1 MENAILD
8 FINKLEKSEV
18 PMHAV
23 LLMQKGRLITEG
35 YYAPYKK
42 DTLHRMFSI
51 VKSLNALCIGL
62 LEEEGKL
69 QLTDKIVNYFP
80 DMLPDEV
87 HPFLAAMTIED
98 MLRMRS
104 CHAQTTYK
112 SSDMEWV
119 ESFFKTPPTHK
130 PGTVFHYDTSAAH
143 VLCMLV
149 ERVSKK
155 PMFTYFREKIADE
168 IGWSKEAYLIEN
180 DFGDPQGGSGLMCT
194 PKDLLLL
201 AKLLI
206 QDGNWE
212 GKQLLP
218 KEYLKKATSNL
229 TPNIVTGGVRSERM
243 GYGYQI
249 WCGEH
254 GSFVLYG
261 MGGQLA
267 ICFPQYDFIC
277 VTCADS
283 QGMGGG
289 NQFIYNALHETILPA
304 LQEEK
309 LLTEE
314 TPAITECLKKLRI
327 APICDKAIV
336 SPVAKHIIGR
346 TITFAPNTSG
356 FTHGHF
362 TFTEDYTE
370 GTFHYSYGDKDCS
383 LPFSLTACKEGRF
396 PVYDMFCATSA
407 AWLAEDTLY
416 IKSHIIDSSVG
427 SVHMEFVFGD
437 NDMTVFIKKIEETIF
452 NEYNCHLYGSYS

>member
-8 FINKLEKSEV
+8 FIERLEKSEV
-18 PMHAV
+18 PMHAL
-23 LLMQKGRLITEG
+23 LLMHKGNLITEG

-51 VKSLNALCIGL
+51 AKSLNALCIGL

-69 QLTDKIVNYFP
+69 QLTDKIVDYFP
-80 DMLPDEV
+80 DKLPEEV

-104 CHAQTTYK
+104 CHAMTTFK
-112 SSDMEWV
+112 MCDMEWV
-119 ESFFKTPPTHK
+119 ESFFKMTPTHK
-130 PGTVFHYDTSAAH
+130 PGTVFHYDTSASH

-149 ERVSKK
+149 ERLAGK
-155 PMFTYFREKIADE
+155 PMLDYFREKVADE
-168 IGWSKEAYLIEN
+168 IGWSKDVYLIEN
-180 DFGDPQGGSGLMCT
+180 EYGDPQGGSGLMCT

-206 QDGNWE
+206 QKGNWN

-218 KEYLKKATSNL
+218 ADYLEKATSNL
-229 TPNIVTGGVRSERM
+229 TPNIVTGGVKSERM

-254 GSFVLYG
+254 GTFVLYG

-267 ICFPQYDFIC
+267 ICFPQYEFIC

-289 NQFIYNALHETILPA
+289 NQFIYNALHETLLPA
-304 LQEEK
+304 LEEDK
-309 LLTEE
+309 TLPAE
-314 TPAITECLKKLRI
+314 TPAITERLKQLRI
-327 APICDKAIV
+327 APISSEAVV
-336 SPVAKHIIGR
+336 SDVAKHIIGR
-346 TITFAPNTSG
+346 TITFATNEFG

-362 TFTEDYTE
+362 TFTEDFTE
-370 GTFHYSYGDKDCS
+370 GTFHYSYADNDCS

-407 AWLAEDTLY
+407 AWLTEDTLY

-427 SVHMEFVFGD
+427 SIHMEFVFGEGD
-437 NDMTVFIKKIEETIF
+437 VTVFIKKVEETIF
-452 NEYNCHLYGSYS
+452 NEYNCHLYGTFS

>member
-1 MENAILD
+1 MEKAILD
-8 FINKLEKSEV
+8 FIDRLEKTEV
-18 PMHAV
+18 PMHAI
-23 LLMQKGRLITEG
+23 LLMQNGRLITEG

-42 DTLHRMFSI
+42 GMLHRMFSI
-51 VKSLNALCIGL
+51 VKSLNALCIGI
-62 LEEEGKL
+62 LEDEGRL
-69 QLTDKIVNYFP
+69 QLSDKIVDYFP
-80 DMLPDEV
+80 DKLPESV

-112 SSDMEWV
+112 LSDMEWV

-149 ERVSKK
+149 ERVSGK

-168 IGWSKEAYLIEN
+168 IGWSKDAYLISN

-194 PKDLLLL
+194 PSDLLLL
-201 AKLLI
+201 AKLLL
-206 QDGNWE
+206 QEGNWN
-212 GKQLLP
+212 GKQLIP
-218 KEYLKKATSNL
+218 REYLKKATSNL
-229 TPNIVTGGVRSERM
+229 TPNIVTGGVKSERM

-267 ICFPQYDFIC
+267 ICFPEYHFIC

-304 LQEEK
+304 LQAGKVLSEA
-309 LLTEE
+309 
-314 TPAITECLKKLRI
+314 TPAITKRMNSLRI
-327 APICDKAIV
+327 APLCPENTCTAT
-336 SPVAKHIIGR
+336 AKQIQNKIY
-346 TITFAPNTSG
+346 TFEQNKQG
-356 FTHGHF
+356 FTKCHF
-362 TFTEDYTE
+362 TFSEDYRE
-370 GTFHYSYGDKDCS
+370 GIFHYSYADQACS
-383 LPFSLTACKEGRF
+383 LPFSFTECKEGLF
-396 PVYDMFCATSA
+396 PVYNFFCGTSA
-407 AWLAEDTLY
+407 VWLDENTLY
-416 IKSHIIDSSVG
+416 LKSHIIDTSVG
-427 SVHMEFVFGD
+427 SVHMEFFFGD
-437 NDMTVFIKKIEETIF
+437 GDITIFIKKIEETIL
-452 NEYNCHLYGSYS
+452 NEYNCHLYGAYK

>member
-1 MENAILD
+1 MEKAILD
-8 FINKLEKSEV
+8 FIDRLEKTEV
-18 PMHAV
+18 PMHAI
-23 LLMQKGRLITEG
+23 LLMQNGNLITEG

-42 DTLHRMFSI
+42 DMPHRMFSI

-69 QLTDKIVNYFP
+69 QLSDKIVDYFP
-80 DMLPDEV
+80 DKLPENV

-112 SSDMEWV
+112 LSDMEWV

-149 ERVSKK
+149 ERVSGK
-155 PMFTYFREKIADE
+155 PMFTYFKEKIANE
-168 IGWSKEAYLIEN
+168 IGWSENTYLINN

-201 AKLLI
+201 GKLLI
-206 QDGNWE
+206 QKGNWN

-218 KEYLKKATSNL
+218 EKYLAKATANL
-229 TPNIVTGGVRSERM
+229 TPNLVTGGVKSERM

-254 GSFVLYG
+254 GTFVLYG
-261 MGGQLA
+261 MGGQLC
-267 ICFPQYDFIC
+267 ICFPQYNFIC

-304 LQEEK
+304 LKEGKSLED
-309 LLTEE
+309 T
-314 TPAITECLKKLRI
+314 TPSIIERMNSLRI
-327 APICDKAIV
+327 APICTENTTTTT
-336 SPVAKHIIGR
+336 AKQIQGK
-346 TITFAPNTSG
+346 TYTFEENEQG
-356 FTHGHF
+356 FTQCHF
-362 TFTEDYTE
+362 TFSEDYSE
-370 GTFHYSYGDKDCS
+370 GAFHYTYLDNECT
-383 LPFSLTACKEGRF
+383 LPFSLTRCKEGRF
-396 PVYDMFCATSA
+396 PVYDFFCATSG
-407 AWLAEDTLY
+407 AWLEENTLY
-416 IKSHIIDSSVG
+416 LKSHIIDTSVG

-437 NDMTVFIKKIEETIF
+437 SDITVFIKKIEETVL
-452 NEYNCHLYGSYS
+452 NEYNCHLYGTI

>member
-1 MENAILD
+1 MEKAILD
-8 FINKLEKSEV
+8 FIDRLENSEV
-18 PMHAV
+18 PMHAI
-23 LLMQKGRLITEG
+23 LLMQNGNLIAEG

-42 DTLHRMFSI
+42 DVPHRMFSI
-51 VKSLNALCIGL
+51 VKSLNALCIGI

-69 QLTDKIVNYFP
+69 RLTDKIVDYFP
-80 DMLPDEV
+80 DKLPKEV
-87 HPFLAAMTIED
+87 HPFLAAMTIEN

-112 SSDMEWV
+112 LSDMEWV
-119 ESFFKTPPTHK
+119 ESFFKTPPSHK

-149 ERVSKK
+149 ERVSGK
-155 PMFTYFREKIADE
+155 PMFTYFREKIGDE
-168 IGWSKEAYLIEN
+168 IGWSKDAYLINN

-201 AKLLI
+201 AKLLL
-206 QDGNWE
+206 QEGNWN

-229 TPNIVTGGVRSERM
+229 TPNVVTGGVKSERM

-267 ICFPQYDFIC
+267 ICFPEFNFIC

-289 NQFIYNALHETILPA
+289 NQFIYNVLHETILPA
-304 LQEEK
+304 LKEGK
-309 LLTEE
+309 VLKGM
-314 TPAITECLKKLRI
+314 TPAITRRMESLHI
-327 APICDKAIV
+327 APIC
-336 SPVAKHIIGR
+336 PE
-346 TITFAPNTSG
+346 NTSG
-356 FTHGHF
+356 QV
-362 TFTEDYTE
+362 
-370 GTFHYSYGDKDCS
+370 
-383 LPFSLTACKEGRF
+383 L
-396 PVYDMFCATSA
+396 
-407 AWLAEDTLY
+407 
-416 IKSHIIDSSVG
+416 
-427 SVHMEFVFGD
+427 
-437 NDMTVFIKKIEETIF
+437 
-452 NEYNCHLYGSYS
+452 HLCRE

>member
-1 MENAILD
+1 MEKAILD
-8 FINKLEKSEV
+8 FIDRLEKTEV
-18 PMHAV
+18 PMHAI
-23 LLMQKGRLITEG
+23 LLMQNGNLITEG

-42 DTLHRMFSI
+42 DIPHRMFSI

-69 QLTDKIVNYFP
+69 QLSDKIVDYFP
-80 DMLPDEV
+80 DKLPKDI

-112 SSDMEWV
+112 LSDMEWV

-149 ERVSKK
+149 ERVSGK

-168 IGWSKEAYLIEN
+168 IGWSKDAYLINN

-201 AKLLI
+201 AKLLL
-206 QDGNWE
+206 QEGNWN
-212 GKQLLP
+212 GTQLLP
-218 KEYLKKATSNL
+218 KDYLKKATSNL
-229 TPNIVTGGVRSERM
+229 TPNVVTGGVRSERM

-254 GSFVLYG
+254 SSFVLYG

-267 ICFPQYDFIC
+267 ICFPEYNFIC

-304 LQEEK
+304 LKEGK
-309 LLTEE
+309 TLLHT
-314 TPAITECLKKLRI
+314 TPAITRRMESLRI
-327 APICDKAIV
+327 APIC
-336 SPVAKHIIGR
+336 PMNTCGEMAKQIQNKIF
-346 TITFAPNTSG
+346 TFAENAQG
-356 FTHGHF
+356 FTKCHF
-362 TFTEDYTE
+362 TFDEDYKE
-370 GTFHYSYGDKDCS
+370 GIFHYVYNGHDCA
-383 LPFSLTACKEGRF
+383 LPFSFTECKEGRF
-396 PVYDMFCATSA
+396 PVYDFFCGTSA
-407 AWLAEDTLY
+407 AWLEENTLY
-416 IKSHIIDSSVG
+416 LKSHIIDTSVG
-427 SVHMEFVFGD
+427 SVHMEFVFGEGD
-437 NDMTVFIKKIEETIF
+437 VTVFIKKVEETILK
-452 NEYNCHLYGSYS
+452 EYNCHLYGTC